1 LAKANKSLIAHG
13 MGHSSS
19 NSLRHLAST
28 LIAAGALASCGDG
41 MVIVDYSAE
50 DKGLTMPQPQK
61 ATREKCYG
69 IALAQHNDCAAGKGT
84 DCAGTA
90 DKDYMPDRWKYV
102 PAGNCAERGGSLS
115 VSAEPY
121 ISQK

>member
-1 LAKANKSLIAHG
+1 LAKGNISIIG
-13 MGHSSS
+13 RSMGRVSS
-19 NSLRHLAST
+19 NTLRHLAGT

-41 MVIVDYSAE
+41 MVTVDYSVE
-50 DKGLTMPQPQK
+50 DKGIVMPQPKK

-102 PAGNCAERGGSLS
+102 PVGNCAERGGSLS
-115 VSAEPY
+115 EPVEPY

>member
-1 LAKANKSLIAHG
+1 MAKANKSLIARS
-13 MGHSSS
+13 MGRTSS
-19 NSLRHLAST
+19 NTLRHLASA

-41 MVIVDYSAE
+41 MVTVDYTAE
-50 DKGLTMPQPQK
+50 DKGLAMPQPQK

-102 PAGNCAERGGSLS
+102 PAGNCTERGGSLD
-115 VSAEPY
+115 EPVKPY
-121 ISQK
+121 VSQK